1 MKFPEAIARLLPE
14 AAWQTDTVGMSRSS
28 VLLFEDRVLKIG
40 QDWEESRREA
50 RLMEWLQG
58 RLPVP
63 EVLCRETAEGR
74 SYLLMTRLPGRMLC
88 DEAYMERP
96 EELTAL
102 AAQGLKLLW
111 QTDISQCPVDARL
124 DVKLAMARYN
134 IEHGLVDLDNVEPET
149 FGPGGFQGPEDLL
162 RWLEEHRPPEDLVFS
177 HGDYCLPNVFARDG
191 AVSGFLDLG
200 RGGAAD
206 RYQDI
211 ALCYRSL
218 LHNYGGKYS
227 GRAYEGFS
235 PELLFQALDLQPD
248 WEKIRYYI
256 LLDELF

>member
-28 VLLFEDRVLKIG
+28 VLLFEDRVLKID

-63 EVLCRETAEGR
+63 EVLCREAAEGR

-149 FGPGGFQGPEDLL
+149 FGPGGFQGPEDL
-162 RWLEEHRPPEDLVFS
+162 VFS
-177 HGDYCLPNVFARDG
+177 HGDYCLPNIFARDG

-235 PELLFQALDLQPD
+235 PELLFQALDLRPD